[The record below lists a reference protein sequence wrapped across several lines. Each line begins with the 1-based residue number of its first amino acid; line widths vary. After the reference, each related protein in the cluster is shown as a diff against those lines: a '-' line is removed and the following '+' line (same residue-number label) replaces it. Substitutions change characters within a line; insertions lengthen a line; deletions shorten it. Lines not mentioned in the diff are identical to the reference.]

1 MRLTKWRYDVAI
13 LIDETT
19 RVLVQGLT
27 GRQARTDSAN
37 CLAYGNLIVA
47 GVTPGK
53 GGQEVL
59 DLPVYNSVRAAMR
72 AYAIDASVIYVPAAA
87 ARDAAMEALEA
98 GVKLVLITSEGLSRQ
113 EMARIVATAEACG
126 ARVVGPNTNGII
138 APGLGK
144 LGGIGGRNPTDI
156 YGAGRIGICSRSG
169 GMSAEIGLSL
179 KAGGYGVSTAIA
191 MGGDRVTG
199 GRMVDYIRLF
209 ENDPATD
216 AMVIYG
222 EPGSGNEAELA
233 RHLRENGLRKPLVA
247 LIAGLFQESYPAGMS
262 FGHAA
267 AMISA
272 EGDSASAKR
281 ALLGDAGAI
290 IAGSVSDLPRLL
302 GQAGVQPCMREEAHI

>member
-1 MRLTKWRYDVAI
+1 MAI
-13 LIDETT
+13 LINAET

-37 CLAYGNLIVA
+37 CLAYGTRIVA

-53 GGQEVL
+53 GGQTVL
-59 DLPVYNSVRAAMR
+59 DLPVYNSVRAATR
-72 AYAIDASVIYVPAAA
+72 DHAVDASVIYVPAAA
-87 ARDAAMEALEA
+87 ASDAAMEALEA

-113 EMARIVATAEACG
+113 EMARLVASAAVKG

-138 APGLGK
+138 APGLSK
-144 LGGIGGRNPTDI
+144 LGGIGGEDPADI
-156 YGAGRIGICSRSG
+156 YGTGRIGICSRSG

-179 KAGGYGVSTAIA
+179 KAGGFGVSTAVA

-199 GRMVDYIRLF
+199 GRLLDYVRLF
-209 ENDPATD
+209 EDDPDTD
-216 AMVIYG
+216 AIVIYG

-247 LIAGLFQESYPAGMS
+247 LIAGLFQENYPAGMS

-281 ALLGDAGAI
+281 ALLREAGAI
-290 IAGSVSDLPRLL
+290 IAESVSHTPRLL
-302 GQAGVQPCMREEAHI
+302 IEAGLQPTLREEIET

>member
-1 MRLTKWRYDVAI
+1 MAI

-37 CLAYGNLIVA
+37 CLAYGTRIVA

-53 GGQEVL
+53 GGQQVL
-59 DLPVYNSVRAAMR
+59 ELPVYNSVRSVMR
-72 AYAIDASVIYVPAAA
+72 AHAIDASVIYVPAAA
-87 ARDAAMEALEA
+87 ARDAAVEALEA

-113 EMARIVATAEACG
+113 EMARIVAIADAKG

-144 LGGIGGRNPTDI
+144 LGGIGGKDPADI
-156 YGAGRIGICSRSG
+156 YSTGRIGVCSRSG

-209 ENDPATD
+209 EEDPETD

-233 RHLRENGLRKPLVA
+233 RHLRENGVRKPVVA
-247 LIAGLFQESYPAGMS
+247 LIAGLFQENYPAGMS

-267 AMISA
+267 AMISEA
-272 EGDSASAKR
+272 GDSASAKR
-281 ALLGDAGAI
+281 AMLKEAGAI
-290 IAGSVSDLPRLL
+290 IAASVSDLPRLL
-302 GQAGVQPCMREEAHI
+302 SEAGARPTHREEVEA

>member
-1 MRLTKWRYDVAI
+1 MAI
-13 LIDETT
+13 LINKGT

-37 CLAYGNLIVA
+37 CLAYGTKIVA

-53 GGQEVL
+53 GGQSVL

-72 AYAIDASVIYVPAAA
+72 EHKVDASVIYVPAAA
-87 ARDAAMEALEA
+87 ARDAAMEALDA

-113 EMARIVATAEACG
+113 EMARIVATAAAKG
-126 ARVVGPNTNGII
+126 ARVVGPNTNGVI
-138 APGLGK
+138 APGLSK
-144 LGGIGGRNPTDI
+144 LGGIGGEDPADI
-156 YGAGRIGICSRSG
+156 YATGRIGVCSRSG

-199 GRMVDYIRLF
+199 GRMVEYVRLF
-209 ENDPATD
+209 EEDPETEAI
-216 AMVIYG
+216 VIYG

-233 RHLRENGLRKPLVA
+233 RHLRASGIRKPLVA
-247 LIAGLFQESYPAGMS
+247 LIAGLFQENYPKGMS

-267 AMISA
+267 AIISG

-281 ALLGDAGAI
+281 AMLREAGAI
-290 IAGSVSDLPRLL
+290 IAGSVSDLPHLL
-302 GQAGVQPCMREEAHI
+302 TEAGLQPSQREEVHT

>member
-1 MRLTKWRYDVAI
+1 MAI
-13 LIDETT
+13 LINETT

-37 CLAYGNLIVA
+37 CISYGTRIMA

-53 GGQEVL
+53 GGMQVL

-72 AYAIDASVIYVPAAA
+72 AHEVDASVIYVPAAA
-87 ARDAAMEALEA
+87 ARDAAMEALDA

-113 EMARIVATAEACG
+113 DMARIVATADAKG

-138 APGLGK
+138 APGLSK
-144 LGGIGGRNPTDI
+144 LGGIGGKDPADI
-156 YGAGRIGICSRSG
+156 YAVGRIGVCSRSG

-199 GRMVDYIRLF
+199 GRMVDYVRLF
-209 ENDPATD
+209 EDDPETD
-216 AMVIYG
+216 AIVIYG
-222 EPGSGNEAELA
+222 EPGSGNEAGLA
-233 RHLRENGLRKPLVA
+233 LHLRKQGIRKPLVA
-247 LIAGLFQESYPAGMS
+247 LIAGLFQENYPAGMS

-272 EGDSASAKR
+272 DGDSASAKR
-281 ALLGDAGAI
+281 KMLREAGAI

-302 GQAGVQPCMREEAHI
+302 TEVGVQPVQCEEIEA